1 MASMNRTA
9 LVTKLHKV
17 LKKYYKPVT
26 PVERPVLEQLLYAC
40 LLENAPYQPA
50 EEALARLSEMF
61 FDWNEVRV
69 SLVRELAEA
78 MPGLPQPEE
87 AATRLKRALQGVFE
101 SMYSFDLE
109 HMRKQNLGQAI
120 SKLQKIAGSS
130 TFVVAHVTQSA
141 LGGHS
146 IPIDRAALEVF
157 EIFGTLTNQE
167 RNSGEVAG
175 LERAIP
181 KSKGFEFGSL
191 LHQFAAE
198 LAASPYN
205 PQLHKVL
212 LEVAPDCKDRL
223 PKRGAKKKEPPQPV
237 EPPKKL
243 AKAPVAAAPKGN
255 VATKPGTSA
264 PAKSSAAAPAKPG
277 TPVKPA
283 AKAPA
288 PGKGRDK
295 PAEKPAKTV
304 AKAPAPKSPSKTAPV
319 VPPKKKEIA
328 GRSGKPKPR

>member
-17 LKKYYKPVT
+17 LKKYYKPVP

-146 IPIDRAALEVF
+146 IPIDRAALAVLD
-157 EIFGTLTNQE
+157 IFGTLTNQE
-167 RNSGEVAG
+167 RNSGQVAG
-175 LERAIP
+175 IERAIP
-181 KSKGFEFGSL
+181 KSKGVEFGSL
-191 LHQFAAE
+191 LHQFATE

-205 PQLHKVL
+205 PQHQKVL
-212 LEVAPDCKDRL
+212 LEVAPDCRDRL
-223 PKRGAKKKEPPQPV
+223 PKRGAKKKEPPQPAV
-237 EPPKKL
+237 PQKKPV
-243 AKAPVAAAPKGN
+243 KGPVAVAPKGN
-255 VATKPGTSA
+255 VANKPVASAPTKPGA
-264 PAKSSAAAPAKPG
+264 PA
-277 TPVKPA
+277 KPA

-295 PAEKPAKTV
+295 PAEKPAKVV
-304 AKAPAPKSPSKTAPV
+304 AKAPAPKAPSKPTPAT
-319 VPPKKKEIA
+319 PPKKKVIA
-328 GRSGKPKPR
+328 ARSGKPKPR

>member
-17 LKKYYKPVT
+17 LKKYYKPVP

-87 AATRLKRALQGVFE
+87 AATRLKRALQGIFE

-130 TFVVAHVTQSA
+130 SFVVAHVTQSA

-146 IPIDRAALEVF
+146 IPIDRAALEVLA
-157 EIFGTLTNQE
+157 IFGTLTNQE
-167 RNSGEVAG
+167 RNSGQVAG
-175 LERAIP
+175 LDRAIP
-181 KSKGFEFGSL
+181 KSKGVEFGSL

-205 PQLHKVL
+205 PQHHKVL
-212 LEVAPDCKDRL
+212 LEVAPDCRDRL
-223 PKRGAKKKEPPQPV
+223 PKRGAKKKEPPQPAV
-237 EPPKKL
+237 PQKKPV
-243 AKAPVAAAPKGN
+243 KGPVAAAPKGI
-255 VATKPGTSA
+255 VATKPGALA
-264 PAKSSAAAPAKPG
+264 PTRPGAPAKPA
-277 TPVKPA
+277 V
-283 AKAPA
+283 KAPV

-295 PAEKPAKTV
+295 PAEKPAKVV
-304 AKAPAPKSPSKTAPV
+304 AKAPAPKAPSKSTPV
-319 VPPKKKEIA
+319 AGPKKKVIA
-328 GRSGKPKPR
+328 ARSGKPKPR

>member
-17 LKKYYKPVT
+17 LKKYYKPVP

-130 TFVVAHVTQSA
+130 SFVVAHVTQSA
-141 LGGHS
+141 LGGHA
-146 IPIDRAALEVF
+146 IPIDRAALDVL

-167 RNSGEVAG
+167 RNSGQVAG

-181 KSKGFEFGSL
+181 KSKGVEFGSL

-205 PQLHKVL
+205 PQHHKVL
-212 LEVAPDCKDRL
+212 LEVSPDCKERL
-223 PKRGAKKKEPPQPV
+223 PKRGAKKKEPPQPA
-237 EPPKKL
+237 EPPKKS
-243 AKAPVAAAPKGN
+243 AKAPVAVAPKGTI
-255 VATKPGTSA
+255 ATKPGPSA
-264 PAKSSAAAPAKPG
+264 PTKPG
-277 TPVKPA
+277 VPTKPA
-283 AKAPA
+283 AKAPTA
-288 PGKGRDK
+288 PAKGRDK
-295 PAEKPAKTV
+295 PTEKPGKTV
-304 AKAPAPKSPSKTAPV
+304 AKAPAPKVPGKSTPV
-319 VPPKKKEIA
+319 AGSKKKVIA
-328 GRSGKPKPR
+328 ARPGKPKPR

>member
-1 MASMNRTA
+1 MNRTA

-17 LKKYYKPVT
+17 LKKYYKPVP

-120 SKLQKIAGSS
+120 TKLQKIAGPSP
-130 TFVVAHVTQSA
+130 FVVAHVTQSA

-146 IPIDRAALEVF
+146 IPIDRAALEVL

-167 RNSGEVAG
+167 RNSGQVAG

-181 KSKGFEFGSL
+181 KSKGVEFGSL

-205 PQLHKVL
+205 PQHHKVL

-223 PKRGAKKKEPPQPV
+223 PKRGAKKKEPPQPA
-237 EPPKKL
+237 EPPKKA
-243 AKAPVAAAPKGN
+243 AKTPVAAAPKGT
-255 VATKPGTSA
+255 VATKPGASA
-264 PAKSSAAAPAKPG
+264 PTKPG
-277 TPVKPA
+277 VPAKPA

-288 PGKGRDK
+288 PAKGRDK
-295 PAEKPAKTV
+295 SAEKPAKGV
-304 AKAPAPKSPSKTAPV
+304 AKAPAPKPPGKSAPV
-319 VPPKKKEIA
+319 AGPKKKVIA
-328 GRSGKPKPR
+328 ARPGKPKPR